1 MSHDGN
7 RPSGRQGL
15 QLPPILTDPHAA
27 RGSEL
32 SESAKE
38 RVRQRD
44 ASPGTAENTESPD
57 TAKRRKLNIE
67 AMLQ

>member
-1 MSHDGN
+1 LSHDAS
-7 RPSGRQGL
+7 RPPGRQGF
-15 QLPPILTDPHAA
+15 QLPPILTEPHVL
-27 RGSEL
+27 RGPDL

-38 RVRQRD
+38 RVRRR